1 MGLIK
6 MEKNSLPVCGG
17 RAEKGAAEI
26 DARRRSA
33 LAKLGIAAVVAYTAP
48 MIIHV
53 DRAQAGHKSPSF
65 CLTHPTNPHC

>member
-1 MGLIK
+1 MP
-6 MEKNSLPVCGG
+6 KNSLQVGGG

-48 MIIHV
+48 VILWL
-53 DRAQAGHKSPSF
+53 DRAEAHAFGS
-65 CLTHPTNPHC
+65 THCAVKNFDPAHCP